1 MGLLSKTKE
10 MFGGGGEE
18 EPDDDMDI
26 DDMFDEG
33 ESIDEGGEEEQSEA
47 DEIVEEAEEEADEQM
62 EWESAY
68 DFAEWWLED
77 EGFADLQDFGEKAMM
92 MKLEQSPMYRD
103 RIETGVNTLA
113 TINEAKQHLQ
123 QLKGQDGKASDYG
136 EMADKLEDADRVI
149 QSVRSLSGEDE
160 MVVQQGMGLAK
171 SAIEAIG
178 GRVSAGGG
186 NVESSMTREEGE
198 I

>member
-1 MGLLSKTKE
+1 MGLLSKAKNAIS
-10 MFGGGGEE
+10 GGGSEPEE
-18 EPDDDMDI
+18 DMDI
-26 DDMFDEG
+26 DDMFEEG
-33 ESIDEGGEEEQSEA
+33 ESIDEPEGNGGVEEEELVEDEDGGEE
-47 DEIVEEAEEEADEQM
+47 EQM

-77 EGFADLQDFGEKAMM
+77 DGFADLQEFGEKAMM
-92 MKLEQSPMYRD
+92 MKLQNSPMYRD

-123 QLKGQDGKASDYG
+123 QLKGEGGGANDYG

-149 QSVRSLSGEDE
+149 QATRSLSGEDE

-178 GRVSAGGG
+178 SRVNEGGG
-186 NVESSMTREEGE
+186 NVESSIEREEGR

>member
-10 MFGGGGEE
+10 MFGGGGKE
-18 EPDDDMDI
+18 EPEDDMDI

-123 QLKGQDGKASDYG
+123 QLKGQDGGNSDYG

-178 GRVSAGGG
+178 GRVSSGGG

>member
-1 MGLLSKTKE
+1 MGLLSKAKDVVT
-10 MFGGGGEE
+10 GGSND
-18 EPDDDMDI
+18 EPEGDMDI
-26 DDMFDEG
+26 DDMFEEG
-33 ESIDEGGEEEQSEA
+33 ESIDSSEQEEQGEA
-47 DEIVEEAEEEADEQM
+47 DEIVEEVEEEADEQM
-62 EWESAY
+62 EWDSAF

-113 TINEAKQHLQ
+113 TINEAKQHLS
-123 QLKGQDGKASDYG
+123 QLKGEDQGANDYG

-149 QSVRSLSGEDE
+149 SSVRSLSGEDE

-178 GRVSAGGG
+178 GRVNSGGG
-186 NVESSMTREEGE
+186 DVESSMTREEGE

>member
-1 MGLLSKTKE
+1 MGLLSKAKDAIS
-10 MFGGGGEE
+10 GGGSD
-18 EPDDDMDI
+18 PDEDVDI
-26 DDMFDEG
+26 DDMFKEG
-33 ESIDEGGEEEQSEA
+33 ESIEDSEDEDDSIEEDVVEEEEPGEE
-47 DEIVEEAEEEADEQM
+47 EQM

-77 EGFADLQDFGEKAMM
+77 DGFADLQEFGEKAMM
-92 MKLEQSPMYRD
+92 MKLQNSPMYRD

-123 QLKGQDGKASDYG
+123 QLKGEGGGPTDYS

-149 QSVRSLSGEDE
+149 QATRSLSGEDE

-178 GRVSAGGG
+178 SRVNEGGG
-186 NVESSMTREEGE
+186 NVESSIEREEGR

>member
-1 MGLLSKTKE
+1 MGLLSKAKDAIS
-10 MFGGGGEE
+10 GGGSEPEE
-18 EPDDDMDI
+18 DMDI
-26 DDMFDEG
+26 DDMFEEG
-33 ESIDEGGEEEQSEA
+33 ESIDESEGNGGVEEEELAEDEDGGEE
-47 DEIVEEAEEEADEQM
+47 EQM

-77 EGFADLQDFGEKAMM
+77 DGFADLQEFGEKAMM
-92 MKLEQSPMYRD
+92 MKLQNSPMYRD

-123 QLKGQDGKASDYG
+123 QLKGEGGGANDYG

-149 QSVRSLSGEDE
+149 QATRSLSGEDE

-178 GRVSAGGG
+178 SRVNEGGG
-186 NVESSMTREEGE
+186 NVESSIEREEGR